1 MTKKHFGIR
10 LFYLLMIAVLIVG
23 MGSPSAALAQ
33 DTNRFTATPLSPDST
48 IAVAKA
54 DVNAAT
60 GLASV
65 IVKLKG
71 DALASY
77 QGDIAGL
84 PATSPS
90 TTGQKKL
97 NVRSKESQA
106 YLSYLGNKHKAFTD
120 AAIRNIPR
128 AKAGQDF
135 SVVINAV
142 AMTVPA
148 DQIATLASLP
158 DVAGVYPDEILHPE
172 TDNSPQFIGATTIW
186 NQMGGQENSGEGVI
200 VGVIDTGIWPE
211 HPSFSDPDPS
221 GKPYAAPPATP
232 SGAPRLCQFSGGTNP
247 GPAFTCNNKL
257 IGAYLKMDTY
267 AAVAG
272 LSAPEYTSAR
282 DADGHGTHTS
292 STAAGNAGVAASI
305 YGVPRGTIS
314 GIAPRAQVEMFKVC
328 GEEGCFSSDSAAA
341 VQQAI
346 ADGVDVINFS
356 ISGGANPY
364 SDVVEMAFLDAYNAG
379 IFVAASA
386 GNSGPA
392 ADTTDH
398 RGPWVTTVAASTQ
411 NRAFENTLTL
421 TADGGASLT
430 LTGTSITA
438 GVGPAPVF
446 ISPTD
451 PLCNSPFEPGS
462 VAGMVVVCKRG
473 VTGRAEK
480 GYNVLQG
487 GAAGMILYN
496 QAANVT
502 DLETDNHY
510 LPATHIQYSQGTQVL
525 DFIAGHSNVMATL
538 TEGVKVSAQGDVMA
552 SFSSRGGTGQTLG
565 VSKPDITAPGVQIL
579 AGASPAHL
587 PPEQGGVALGPEGEL
602 FQAIAGTSMSS
613 PHIAGS
619 GALLKSQH
627 PDWTPGQIKSALMTT
642 AWTQVVKEDGVT
654 PATTFDDGSG
664 RVDLSKAGDPG
675 LTFDVSA
682 ADYVLHADDLW
693 NVNYPSIYLPALAG
707 EITLKRTAH
716 SLLPRA
722 SVWSVNVVG
731 ETDFAVNVLNNLVV
745 PAKGNAPL
753 IISIDAR
760 NVPIGQVRSAT
771 LYLKERVTKNPRTLH
786 IPITF
791 IRKQAPVTLDK
802 TCSPATFAKGKAT
815 TCTITLQNTTFNQAN
830 VALVDQLPN
839 ALKLVNGSLTGA
851 SAIPNGKTILFNGKL
866 PAALPPD
873 VAIGAGSSPVD
884 GYLPLSAFEIAPVS
898 GVGDETATNFNVPA
912 FTFAG
917 ATYSRIG
924 VVSDGYII
932 IGGASDASDIQF
944 ENQNLPN
951 PTRPNNVIA
960 PFWTDLNPG
969 EGGEVRVATLG
980 DGEDTWI
987 VIDYAAVKEFSTDTF
1002 NTFEV
1007 WIGINGDA
1015 HPGEDISIVYGPV
1028 QGNGDGGSLT
1038 VGAENLFGN
1047 RGGNYYYNSSYTLP
1061 AEGTLPADGTQL
1073 VVTGAAGAPSEPHV
1087 ITYKATG
1094 IQYGKWV
1101 NYAQLVSNLFQG
1113 ISIAP
1118 FSGEVTK

>member
-1 MTKKHFGIR
+1 MNKKHFGIR
-10 LFYLLMIAVLIVG
+10 LFYLLMVAVLVVG
-23 MGSPSAALAQ
+23 MGAPSAAYAQ
-33 DTNRFTATPLSPDST
+33 DTGPFTATPLTPDST
-48 IAVAKA
+48 ISVTKA
-54 DVNAAT
+54 DINAAT
-60 GLASV
+60 GMASV

-71 DALASY
+71 DSLASY
-77 QGDIAGL
+77 QGDIPGL

-90 TTGQKKL
+90 KTGQKKL
-97 NVRSKESQA
+97 NVKSKESQA
-106 YLSYLGNKHKAFTD
+106 YLSYLGNQHKAFTD
-120 AAIRNIPR
+120 AATRSIPQ

-148 DQIATLASLP
+148 DQITALASLP

-172 TDNSPQFIGATTIW
+172 TDNSPQFIGAPTIW
-186 NQMGGQENSGEGVI
+186 NQMGGQENSGDGVV

-232 SGAPRLCQFSGGTNP
+232 SGTPRLCQFSGGSNP

-267 AAVAG
+267 AAVIG

-305 YGVPRGTIS
+305 FGVSRGVVS

-328 GEEGCFSSDSAAA
+328 GAQGCFSSDSAAA

-364 SDVVEMAFLDAYNAG
+364 SDVVELAFLDAYNAG

-430 LTGTSITA
+430 LTGTSLTA
-438 GVGPAPVF
+438 GVGPAPVYV
-446 ISPTD
+446 STTD
-451 PLCNSPFEPGS
+451 PLCNSPFAPGS
-462 VAGMVVVCKRG
+462 VTGMVVVCERG

-525 DFIAGHSNVMATL
+525 DFLAAHTNVMATL
-538 TEGVKVSAQGDVMA
+538 TEGAKVTAQGDVMA

-579 AGASPAHL
+579 AGASPVHL
-587 PPEQGGVALGPEGEL
+587 PPDQGGVALGPEGEL

-619 GALLKSQH
+619 GALLKAEH

-642 AWTQVVKEDGVT
+642 AWMQVVKEDGVT

-664 RVDLSKAGDPG
+664 RVNLNKAGDPG

-682 ADYVLHADDLW
+682 SDYVLHAADLW

-707 EITLKRTAH
+707 QITLQRTAH
-716 SLLPRA
+716 SLLSHSSPWDV
-722 SVWSVNVVG
+722 SVVG
-731 ETDFAVNVLNNLVV
+731 ATDFTVMVPNNLVV
-745 PAKGNAPL
+745 PANGNATL
-753 IISIDAR
+753 TITIDAR
-760 NVPIGQVRSAT
+760 NVPVGQVRSAT
-771 LYLKERVTKNPRTLH
+771 LYLKERATQGARTLH

-791 IRKQAPVTLDK
+791 IRKQAPVTLNK
-802 TCSPATFAKGKAT
+802 TCSPATFAKGQTT
-815 TCTITLQNTTFNQAN
+815 TCTITFQNTSFNPAN
-830 VALVDQLPN
+830 VAVVDQLPN
-839 ALKLVNGSLTGA
+839 ALMLVNGSLTGA
-851 SAIPNGKTILFNGKL
+851 SATPNGKTISFSGAL
-866 PAALPPD
+866 PPALPPD
-873 VAIGAGSSPVD
+873 VAIGVGSSPVG
-884 GYLPLSAFEIAPVS
+884 GYLPLSVFGIQPIS
-898 GVGDETATNFNVPA
+898 GVGDETASNFNVPA
-912 FTFAG
+912 FTYAG

-924 VVSDGYII
+924 VVSDGYVI
-932 IGGASDASDIQF
+932 IGGASSASDIQF
-944 ENQNLPN
+944 MNQNLPD

-969 EGGEVRVATLG
+969 AGGAVRIATLS
-980 DGEDTWI
+980 DGSDTWI
-987 VIDYAAVKEFSTDTF
+987 VIDYAAVKEYSTNTF

-1007 WIGINGDA
+1007 WIGVNGDA
-1015 HPGEDISIVYGPV
+1015 HPGEDISIAYGPV
-1028 QGNGDGGSLT
+1028 QGNGDGGLLT
-1038 VGAENLFGN
+1038 VGAENVFGN
-1047 RGGNYYYNSSYTLP
+1047 RGGNYDYNGSGTLP
-1061 AEGTLPADGTQL
+1061 AEGTQL

-1087 ITYKATG
+1087 ITFKATG
-1094 IQYGKWV
+1094 IQYGQWV
-1101 NYAQLVSNLFQG
+1101 NTAQMTSDLFQG
-1113 ISIAP
+1113 VSIAP